1 MSEDNDETVEYR
13 NMKARRE
20 RIWVYS
26 VEDAY
31 EYKIAWRLKKL
42 DLEHE
47 HLFDFEKDGYSF
59 QYFMFSHGRLVYR
72 VPVPV
77 VQALKG
83 E

>member
-1 MSEDNDETVEYR
+1 MSKDSDEIVEYR
-13 NMKARRE
+13 GMRSRRE
-20 RIWVYS
+20 RIWIYS

-31 EYKIAWRLKKL
+31 EYKISWRLKKL

-59 QYFMFSHGRLVYR
+59 KYFMFSHGRQVFR
-72 VPVPV
+72 VPVPI